1 MTDTASLWTSAR
13 SASMSTFIY
22 SLLLTPF
29 DVIKN
34 TQISS
39 FKHVSPYQT
48 YKLLVKDTGVRT
60 MWRGLLSASVTT
72 FASNIIYYPCYELT
86 KKQLKPYSETWSPG
100 LAAILSRTLTVTLT
114 LPVERLRT
122 SIQSIGKGEIEFN
135 LKGFRVT
142 LQRDIIFSFTY
153 FSLWENI
160 YEVIKPFGFVM
171 GKTFAIVVG
180 SLTAALITH
189 PFDVIKTK
197 IQSRYE
203 IYKLYD
209 KNTVEA
215 VRDIYGKDGIQGLY
229 VGAQARVSKIVI
241 GLMIYTNL
249 YEHMKKSWEDK
260 QE

>member
-1 MTDTASLWTSAR
+1 MTDTVSFWASAR
-13 SASMSTFIY
+13 SASMTTIVY

-39 FKHVSPYQT
+39 FNHVSPYQT
-48 YKLLVKDTGVRT
+48 YKLLVKDTGIRT
-60 MWRGLLSASVTT
+60 MWRGLLSASFTT
-72 FASNIIYYPCYELT
+72 FTSNIIYYPCFEIL
-86 KKQLKPYSETWSPG
+86 KKELKPYSETWSPG
-100 LAAILSRTLTVTLT
+100 LAAIISRTLTVSLT

-153 FSLWENI
+153 FTIWENL

-171 GKTFAIVVG
+171 GKTFAILVG

-203 IYKLYD
+203 IFKDYD
-209 KNTVEA
+209 RNTLRA
-215 VRDIYGKDGIQGLY
+215 ARDIYGKDGFQGFY
-229 VGAQARVSKIVI
+229 VGAQARISKIVI

-249 YEHMKKSWEDK
+249 YEHMKLNWDDK
-260 QE
+260 KD